1 MKCDRGDGMLEHEL
15 KAALE
20 AAKSAGEKIL
30 EVYSKDFSVIYKLD
44 QSPVTEADVMAN
56 HVILEIL
63 KSNFP
68 EDAFLSEEVADD
80 ASRFIKKRCWII
92 DPLDGTKE
100 FIKKNGEFS
109 VSIGLVEN
117 NQVILGVI
125 FIPVRGRFYYAI
137 KDQGAYRLEDGG
149 EPIKLSVSTRIKPFN
164 LLISRSHPSKKTLA
178 LQKIHAKDILS
189 VTEMGSAIKGCLIA
203 EGLYDVYYNFGH
215 SMKWDTCAM
224 ECIVQEAG
232 GIMRRLDHQPIDY
245 NEKETHNYGF
255 YIINRIENEIDI
267 SNFEG

>member
-1 MKCDRGDGMLEHEL
+1 MRCDEGDDMLKKE
-15 KAALE
+15 LE
-20 AAKSAGEKIL
+20 AALYAAKCAGDKIL
-30 EVYSKDFSVIYKLD
+30 DVYAKDFSVLYKLD
-44 QSPVTEADVMAN
+44 QSPVTEADVLAN
-56 HVILEIL
+56 QVILDIL
-63 KSNFP
+63 ENNFP
-68 EDAFLSEEVADD
+68 EDGFLSEEVVDD
-80 ASRFIKKRCWII
+80 ASRFVKRRCWII

-125 FIPVRGRFYYAI
+125 YIPVRERFYYAT
-137 KDQGAYRLEDGG
+137 KDQGAFRLEDGG
-149 EPIKLSVSTRIKPFN
+149 VPVKLSVSSRIKPFN

-178 LQKIHAKDILS
+178 LQKAFAKDILS

-203 EGLYDVYYNFGH
+203 EGLYDVYYNFGR

-224 ECIVQEAG
+224 ECIVHEAG
-232 GIMRRLDHQPIDY
+232 GIMRRLDHQYIDY
-245 NEKETHNYGF
+245 SEEDMHNYGF

-267 SNFEG
+267 SKI